1 MNKLVFK
8 PIIFFL
14 LLVCSLTAFAQQKKV
29 AVYVTGSD
37 AGINKVLGDQLVAAF
52 VKSGKYIAI
61 ERTTSFLA
69 ELSKEQNYQ
78 RTGAVDDNELSRLG
92 KQFGVQLVCVADV
105 SEVFGQK
112 YVSARLIDVESAE
125 VVNAS
130 NSANKS
136 INNMTELTDVANSLA
151 QELTSK
157 TAQEKAAEAM
167 ALMKAQ
173 EETEKMLLDGFTNG
187 YIKCGDYYAT
197 ISYLKVNQYSDYSK
211 SCTTGGFTDWRAA
224 NENELNV
231 VKQFCTYYY
240 ANKDYYTK
248 IPDVFFDQLKK
259 IIDGDSFWINTNVS
273 RFYYYMDEAGIVKS
287 LSSNWY
293 DPKFGLMLVRDAK

>member
-29 AVYVTGSD
+29 AVYVTGTD
-37 AGINKVLGDQLVAAF
+37 AGVNKVLGDQLVAAF

-61 ERTTSFLA
+61 ERTASFLA

-125 VVNAS
+125 VINAS

-136 INNMTELTDVANSLA
+136 MNNMAELTDVANSLA

-157 TAQEKAAEAM
+157 TAQEKAAETM
-167 ALMKAQ
+167 ALIKEQ
-173 EETEKMLLDGFTNG
+173 EETEKMLLEGFANG
-187 YIKCGDYYAT
+187 YIKCGNLYAI
-197 ISYLKVNQYSDYSK
+197 ISYSKVSQRQVESIVK
-211 SCTTGGFTDWRAA
+211 SCKTGGFTDWRRTTVT
-224 NENELNV
+224 ELDV
-231 VKQFCTYYY
+231 VKQACRNYY
-240 ANKDYYTK
+240 ANREYYTK
-248 IPDVFFDQLKK
+248 ISADLIDQLKQ
-259 IIDGDSFWINTNVS
+259 IFDGDPFWVS
-273 RFYYYMDEAGIVKS
+273 EYRVVTRDG
-287 LSSNWY
+287 SSVLY
-293 DPKFGLMLVRDAK
+293 GREDSTYGLMLVRDAK

>member
-1 MNKLVFK
+1 M
-8 PIIFFL
+8 
-14 LLVCSLTAFAQQKKV
+14 
-29 AVYVTGSD
+29 TGND

-61 ERTTSFLA
+61 ERTVSFLA

-136 INNMTELTDVANSLA
+136 MNNMEELTAVANSLA
-151 QELTSK
+151 RELTSK

-167 ALMKAQ
+167 ALIKEQ
-173 EETEKMLLDGFTNG
+173 EETEKMLLEGFANG
-187 YIKCGDYYAT
+187 YIKCDGLYAI
-197 ISYLKVNQYSDYSK
+197 ISYSKVRRTEVESIVK
-211 SCTTGGFTDWRAA
+211 SCKVGGFTDWRRTTVT
-224 NENELNV
+224 ELNV
-231 VKQFCTYYY
+231 VKQACRNYY
-240 ANKDYYTK
+240 ANREYYTK
-248 IPDVFFDQLKK
+248 ISADKMDQLKQ
-259 IIDGDSFWINTNVS
+259 IFDGDDFWVEYVTVVEKN
-273 RFYYYMDEAGIVKS
+273 G
-287 LSSNWY
+287 SSVY
-293 DPKFGLMLVRDAK
+293 DGGSDKTHGLMLVRDAK